1 MAKSKTIVAAEH
13 FTYRLSW
20 SSKTDEYIA
29 TVAEFPSL
37 SWIAP
42 TRKSALEG
50 LTSIVEEVIGDMSR
64 AGEEIPE
71 PWDERKF
78 SGKFNLRLGSE
89 LHKVIALK
97 AAEKGESL
105 NTYVVK
111 QLTTSEN

>member
-1 MAKSKTIVAAEH
+1 MAKNKVRPAAEH
-13 FTYRLSW
+13 FTYRLLW
-20 SSKTDEYIA
+20 SSKDDEYIA

-37 SWIAP
+37 SWISS

-50 LTSIVEEVIGDMSR
+50 LTSMVEDVIADMTKS
-64 AGEEIPE
+64 GEAIPE

-89 LHKVIALK
+89 LHRAIALK

-111 QLTTSEN
+111 QLSTSEN

>member
-1 MAKSKTIVAAEH
+1 MAKIKSRNEAQH

-20 SSKTDEYIA
+20 SSKDDEYIA

-37 SWIAP
+37 SWIAS

-50 LTSIVEEVIGDMSR
+50 LTSMVEEVIADMARS
-64 AGEEIPE
+64 GEEIPE

-89 LHKVIALK
+89 LHKAIALK

-111 QLTTSEN
+111 QLSTSEN